1 MTNGTPAP
9 APAPVP
15 VAPGREERATAHH
28 PSVGHP
34 GKRALDILGA
44 GLVLLLT
51 APVIVVAGA
60 AVALTSPGPLL
71 HRRRVVGLGGKE
83 FDALK
88 LRTMVS
94 DADRVLAENP
104 QLREAFEVNFK
115 LERDPRVTPVGRF
128 LRKWSI
134 DELPQLVNV
143 LKGEMSLIGPR
154 MITRAEL
161 GKYGPQAGRLTAVR
175 PGLSGLWQVSGRQ
188 EIEYTD
194 RVRLDLDYIDHWS
207 LGRDVAIALR
217 TPAAVLRGRGAR

>member
-1 MTNGTPAP
+1 MTDGAP
-9 APAPVP
+9 AAPA
-15 VAPGREERATAHH
+15 RLEERATAQH
-28 PSVGHP
+28 PSIGHP
-34 GKRALDILGA
+34 GKRAMDILGA
-44 GLVLLLT
+44 GLLLALS
-51 APVIVVAGA
+51 APVIAVGAA

-71 HRRRVVGLGGKE
+71 HRRRVVGRGGTE

-88 LRTMVS
+88 LRTMVA
-94 DADRVLAENP
+94 DADRILAENP
-104 QLREAFEVNFK
+104 QLRAAFEVNFK

-143 LKGEMSLIGPR
+143 LRGEMSLVGPR
-154 MITRAEL
+154 MITRGEL
-161 GKYGPQAGRLTAVR
+161 GKYGPQAARLTTVR

-188 EIEYTD
+188 EIDYTD

-207 LGRDVAIALR
+207 LGRDLAIALR

>member
-1 MTNGTPAP
+1 MTVSPPA
-9 APAPVP
+9 APPRLDEQA
-15 VAPGREERATAHH
+15 AAQH

-34 GKRALDILGA
+34 GKRAMDIAGA
-44 GLVLLLT
+44 ALLLLIT
-51 APVIVVAGA
+51 APVLVVSA
-60 AVALTSPGPLL
+60 ALVVLTSPGPLL
-71 HRRRVVGLGGKE
+71 HRRRVVGLGGRE

-88 LRTMVS
+88 LRTMVA
-94 DADRVLAENP
+94 DADRILAENP
-104 QLREAFEVNFK
+104 QLRAAFEVNFK
-115 LERDPRVTPVGRF
+115 LERDPRVTPVGPI

-143 LKGEMSLIGPR
+143 LRGEMSLVGPR
-154 MITRAEL
+154 MITRTEL
-161 GKYGPQAGRLTAVR
+161 GKYGPQAGRLTVVR

-188 EIEYTD
+188 EIDYTD

>member
-1 MTNGTPAP
+1 MTVSPPAAPPRLDEP
-9 APAPVP
+9 AA
-15 VAPGREERATAHH
+15 AQH

-34 GKRALDILGA
+34 GKRAMDIVGA
-44 GLVLLLT
+44 ALLLLIT
-51 APVIVVAGA
+51 APVLVVSA
-60 AVALTSPGPLL
+60 ALVVLTSPGPLL
-71 HRRRVVGLGGKE
+71 HRRRVVGLGGRE

-88 LRTMVS
+88 LRTMVA
-94 DADRVLAENP
+94 DADRILAENP
-104 QLREAFEVNFK
+104 QLRAAFEVNFK

-134 DELPQLVNV
+134 DELPQLLNV
-143 LKGEMSLIGPR
+143 LRGDMTLVGPR
-154 MITRAEL
+154 MITPAEL
-161 GKYGPQAGRLTAVR
+161 GKYGPQTGRLTAVR

-188 EIEYTD
+188 EIDYTD